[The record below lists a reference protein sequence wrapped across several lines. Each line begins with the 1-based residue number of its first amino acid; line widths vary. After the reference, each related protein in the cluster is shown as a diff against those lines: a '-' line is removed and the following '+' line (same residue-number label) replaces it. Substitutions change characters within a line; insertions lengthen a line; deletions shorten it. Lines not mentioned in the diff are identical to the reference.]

1 MSNLFF
7 SKRPKQH
14 EDVDMDEI
22 KEKLRNTQ
30 FEKSDYWALTIA
42 ALITIVPVI
51 LLIISFFVGVI
62 WLIFLR

>member
-1 MSNLFF
+1 LFF

>member
-1 MSNLFF
+1 
-7 SKRPKQH
+7 
-14 EDVDMDEI
+14 MDEI